1 MFEGNVREAPQ
12 IQQKTLWTK
21 CSWYKTMLILFNM
34 RLCSS
39 TFRPNPGITNSDLP
53 RRFQKALCACHSVR
67 AKRRQQTT
75 AKLSSAGAIISSVG
89 AGGQW
94 EVRRKSASTRN
105 CPGDPL
111 RSRCASPTDHWRN
124 PRLLSPWLEEDC
136 DGVSNSV
143 SAAGAA
149 AAAHHC
155 LPCASVRQ
163 VPTSAGA
170 GAPRGSNVTSCTTQ
184 ARAWIWT
191 GRAFVDA
198 CVQTDRRTHAHT
210 YVFVLLPVH

>member
-12 IQQKTLWTK
+12 IQQKKTSWTK
-21 CSWYKTMLILFNM
+21 CSPDYKTMLILFNM
-34 RLCSS
+34 LIDISSESWDNRL
-39 TFRPNPGITNSDLP
+39 LP
-53 RRFQKALCACHSVR
+53 RRFQKALCACHSVT
-67 AKRRQQTT
+67 AKRRQQII

-89 AGGQW
+89 AGGQG
-94 EVRRKSASTRN
+94 EERRKSASTRN

-111 RSRCASPTDHWRN
+111 RPRCASPTDHWRN

-136 DGVSNSV
+136 DGVIPSV
-143 SAAGAA
+143 SAAGAAA

-210 YVFVLLPVH
+210 YVVVLLPVH